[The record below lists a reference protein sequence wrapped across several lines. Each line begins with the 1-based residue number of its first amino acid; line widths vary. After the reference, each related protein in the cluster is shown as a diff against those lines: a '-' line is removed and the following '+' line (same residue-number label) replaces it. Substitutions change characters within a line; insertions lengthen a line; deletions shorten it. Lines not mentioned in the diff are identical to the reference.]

1 MCMRAQ
7 YRAIRIHG
15 SGVDGCARV
24 RKWVWVTKSQARGSS
39 ERVYHREG
47 IRAEKRN

>member
-1 MCMRAQ
+1 MRV
-7 YRAIRIHG
+7 RARYHATRMRG
-15 SGVDGCARV
+15 SGVHECVRV
-24 RKWVWVTKSQARGSS
+24 HKWVWVTKSQARGSS

>member
-1 MCMRAQ
+1 MRAQ

-15 SGVDGCARV
+15 SGVDGCACARI